1 MYTED
6 DFFELNSKFYNTC
19 QPTSRAFTLLTI
31 PFILFAMVLLCY
43 LKVLPLKIELHSVVL
58 IGFIFVI
65 YIFFVKHNAY
75 FVSCKFKTQYYELM
89 YSLKEYMN
97 KNLLTLGDTTKANG
111 SFDDFLEDYTSNLRN
126 TNFSSIASGIF
137 PTLGI
142 LGTFISIA
150 FSMPDFS
157 SGTSSVLEVE
167 ISKLLGGVGT
177 AFYVSIY
184 GIFLSIWWTFF
195 EKIGMSKFEHDA
207 YVIKENTKHF
217 FWTRVDI
224 ESIHIKSNLENFN
237 KMSEVFNQLTSNN
250 IVENINAS
258 IEKRFEALEEILKK
272 ELILSSK
279 ISENV
284 QNNEKLANI
293 LNDMTSNMQITIKN
307 FENQKE
313 SYVSISELLNQNI
326 EKLNSNMHNLGSDN
340 LKAIYTNIVK
350 SIETMK
356 SDMEKIEWKF
366 TKELDE
372 YDSKLTEKL
381 KTSLEMIDEETT
393 KIIKDFKEFQD
404 LSK

>member
-258 IEKRFEALEEILKK
+258 IEKRFETLEEILKK

>member
-258 IEKRFEALEEILKK
+258 IEKRFETLEEILKK

-284 QNNEKLANI
+284 DNNEKLSNI
-293 LNDMTSNMQITIKN
+293 LKDMTSNMQITIKN

>member
-372 YDSKLTEKL
+372 YDSKLTGKL

>member
-258 IEKRFEALEEILKK
+258 IEKRFETLEEILKK

-293 LNDMTSNMQITIKN
+293 LKDMTSNMQIAIKN

-326 EKLNSNMHNLGSDN
+326 EKLNSNMHNLSSDN

-372 YDSKLTEKL
+372 YDNKLTEKL